1 MRIGSCWAMIQI
13 EDKQK
18 YLLLKIISIITSEL
32 FLFLLRSSLSR
43 SSLCRHH
50 GNNFI
55 VDNFILSL
63 YLDKN
68 FINFSL
74 VLFINSWDDK
84 HENPGH
90 GEESEGVEDGSPC

>member
-1 MRIGSCWAMIQI
+1 ML
-13 EDKQK
+13 KNYNHK
-18 YLLLKIISIITSEL
+18 YLLSDL

-43 SSLCRHH
+43 SSLSRQH

-63 YLDKN
+63 YLGKN

-74 VLFINSWDDK
+74 ALFINSWDDK
-84 HENPGH
+84 HEDPGH
-90 GEESEGVEDGSPC
+90 GEESEGVEHGSDESSNIQEQSKLASV